1 MSLGLN
7 KTKRRI
13 ASVRSTQKI
22 TKAMGMVATVKLK
35 RFKDA
40 AAQTAAYN
48 AGLRR
53 IMAELFLHDEET
65 KTHYAQENAEIEG
78 SLFIIITSSLGLCGA
93 YNNNLYK
100 FAETVV
106 DPSKD
111 FLLPV
116 GEKGRA
122 HYSHD
127 PRFKDRLVLD
137 IEIDPSL
144 DPKKIDANCKR
155 IKDAF
160 NARKFRKIALIFT
173 EYINSISFEPRVVTL
188 LPVTLEPQPR
198 ADEEYCPPLFEPS
211 ARKQIHDLMPY
222 YLGSELFHKIAQA
235 DLCEQAS
242 RRNAMDAANDNADEL
257 LDKLTIEYNKAR
269 QTAITQEIVEVVSGS
284 ANAN

>member
-13 ASVRSTQKI
+13 ASVKSTQKI

-40 AAQTAAYN
+40 VSSTASYN

-65 KTHYAQENAEIEG
+65 KTHYGQENAEVEG
-78 SLFIIITSSLGLCGA
+78 ALFILVTSSLGLCGA

-100 FAETVV
+100 FVESVV

-111 FLLPV
+111 FILPV

-122 HYSHD
+122 HYAHD
-127 PRFKDRLVLD
+127 PRYKDHLILD
-137 IEIDPSL
+137 TNFDPSL
-144 DPKKIDANCKR
+144 DPKKVDANCKR

-160 NARKFRKIALIFT
+160 NRKKYRKIALIYT
-173 EYINSISFEPRVVTL
+173 EYINSISFEPRVMTL
-188 LPVTLEPQPR
+188 LPVTLDPQPR
-198 ADEEYCPPLFEPS
+198 EDESYCPPLFEPS
-211 ARKQIHDLMPY
+211 ARQQIHDLMPY

-257 LDKLTIEYNKAR
+257 LAKLTIEYNKAR

>member
-13 ASVRSTQKI
+13 ASVKSTQKI

-40 AAQTAAYN
+40 VASTAAYN

-53 IMAELFLHDEET
+53 IMAELFLHDEEA
-65 KTHYAQENAEIEG
+65 KTHYGQENEGAEG
-78 SLFIIITSSLGLCGA
+78 ALFILVTSSLGLCGA

-100 FAETVV
+100 FVETVV

-111 FLLPV
+111 YILPV

-127 PRFKDRLVLD
+127 PRFEGRIVLD
-137 IEIDPSL
+137 PYFDPSL
-144 DPKKIDANCKR
+144 DPKKVDANCLR

-160 NARKFRKIALIFT
+160 NQRKYRKIVLIFT
-173 EYINSISFEPRVVTL
+173 EYINSISFEPRAMTL
-188 LPVTLEPQPR
+188 LPVTLPPQPR
-198 ADEEYCPPLFEPS
+198 EDEEYCPPLFEPS
-211 ARKQIHDLMPY
+211 ARTQIHNLMPY

-257 LDKLTIEYNKAR
+257 LAKLTIEYNKAR

>member
-13 ASVRSTQKI
+13 ASVKSTQKI

-40 AAQTAAYN
+40 VSQTASYN

-53 IMAELFLHDEET
+53 IMAELFLHDNET
-65 KTHYAQENAEIEG
+65 KTHYGQENVEVEG
-78 SLFIIITSSLGLCGA
+78 TLYIFITSNLGLCGA

-100 FAETVV
+100 FAESLI
-106 DPSKD
+106 DPEKD
-111 FLLPV
+111 FILPI
-116 GEKGRA
+116 GEKGKA
-122 HYSHD
+122 HFLHD
-127 PRFKDRLVLD
+127 KRYRDHV
-137 IEIDPSL
+137 IVDPKFESSL
-144 DPKKIDANCKR
+144 DPKKVDANCLK
-155 IKDAF
+155 IKNAF
-160 NARKFRKIALIFT
+160 NQKKYRKIALIFT
-173 EYINSISFEPRVVTL
+173 EYINSISFEPRVMTL

-198 ADEEYCPPLFEPS
+198 EDESYCPPLFEPS
-211 ARKQIHDLMPY
+211 ARQQIHDLMPY

-235 DLCEQAS
+235 NLCEQAS

>member
-40 AAQTAAYN
+40 VAQTAAYN

-65 KTHYAQENAEIEG
+65 KTHYAQENAEVEG

>member
-13 ASVRSTQKI
+13 ASVKSTQKI

-40 AAQTAAYN
+40 VAATASYN

-65 KTHYAQENAEIEG
+65 RTHYAEENTSVEG
-78 SLFIIITSSLGLCGA
+78 TLYIVVTSNLGLCGA

-100 FAETVV
+100 FIESVV

-122 HYSHD
+122 HYAHD
-127 PRFKDRLVLD
+127 PRFKDHLVLD
-137 IEIDPSL
+137 PLFDSSL
-144 DPKKIDANCKR
+144 DPKKVDANCRR
-155 IKDAF
+155 IKDDF
-160 NARKFRKIALIFT
+160 NQKKYRKIALIYT
-173 EYINSISFEPRVVTL
+173 EYINSISFQPRELTL
-188 LPVTLEPQPR
+188 LPVVLEPQPR
-198 ADEEYCPPLFEPS
+198 EDESYCPPLFEPS
-211 ARKQIHDLMPY
+211 ARAQIHDLLPY

-257 LDKLTIEYNKAR
+257 LAKLTIEYNKAR